1 MGSASALTVN
11 IRQPITVVA
20 WLAARNVEPAIFIRR
35 TVLDASKA
43 LQLRVRVVYARKVV
57 TGQWWVLNAYAKPGS
72 VRIAMA
78 TAKNVRRCF
87 TIAKSVTRRP
97 AAPNAHCLVWC

>member
-57 TGQWWVLNAYAKPGS
+57 TE
-72 VRIAMA
+72 
-78 TAKNVRRCF
+78 
-87 TIAKSVTRRP
+87 
-97 AAPNAHCLVWC
+97 